1 MQSGSFTRRRLWK
14 WSVFDGVTKR
24 AFEKAFREN
33 GFGRGT
39 AKRIVSI
46 MVKVF
51 DEMNRASLV
60 VNSADIY
67 AQQKPKDRKNA

>member
-1 MQSGSFTRRRLWK
+1 M
-14 WSVFDGVTKR
+14 FDGVTKR
-24 AFEKAFREN
+24 AFEKAFRED

-60 VNSADIY
+60 VNSADVY
-67 AQQKPKDRKNA
+67 VQQKPKDRKNA